1 MRWGEWMVV
10 HSDHKYRLQRLLP
23 VICQFSESGRWEIS
37 GCERIYLCPSFEEPG
52 KVQES
57 VSPHEIP

>member
-1 MRWGEWMVV
+1 MVV